1 MCKFSENLPAKEM
14 WRDSAQILASS
25 VDGTVRCFDI
35 RGGCMYVDQL
45 HAAVTSMALSND
57 GNCVLTS
64 CLDARLRLLDK
75 ASGELLA
82 QYKGAQ
88 RSPGSSLF

>member
-1 MCKFSENLPAKEM
+1 
-14 WRDSAQILASS
+14 
-25 VDGTVRCFDI
+25 
-35 RGGCMYVDQL
+35 MYVDQL

-57 GNCVLTS
+57 GNCVLAS

-82 QYKGAQ
+82 QYKGGHCSAESPLLQTSSHPSSACYYRKTAQ
-88 RSPGSSLF
+88 GVTYCLRESFQFYFQWF